1 MADTNTKAKQ
11 PAKATR
17 QKKSAE
23 KTTQSTEQKLVQLLA
38 DTPVQIFPY
47 SQLSHTELNTRI
59 IPHTDQEVEEMADS
73 IEAMGILQN
82 LIGTVLPDGTIGI
95 VGGEG
100 RRRGTG
106 ILVMRGVLN
115 ADTPFVPVKVLPAEL
130 AVAASMIENG
140 RRKNLHPSEQI
151 IGFRTLEQEGKT
163 VSQIAALMGYH
174 PRHVQRCLK
183 LANLA
188 PVLLDAL
195 ARDEITLEHC
205 EAMTLADAHERQ
217 TQIWEEA
224 KAQWGGRIPAPQT
237 LRKMVTDDKMPIS
250 HPMFEFVGEE
260 AYTAAGGIL
269 TADLFSDRDSTFADA
284 AQVKSVLA
292 GKLTVLAARLK
303 QEQGWGWAEFRMTEL
318 RDSGEDR
325 ELYRFAMPEPV
336 LTEEEQKRVS
346 ELEEKIEDTDNC
358 DDEYDFQQQIDD
370 IHSGATYRE
379 ASPEFRAAHGIWV
392 SWDIDNFQ
400 VQPGI
405 RKLTDEDRTAEEQAR
420 QEREK
425 NVVTY
430 TTPDIP
436 ADAYPATLVKAMSA
450 ERTLAVQAEL
460 AGRPDISVALLTW
473 TLCRALFERDYA
485 HRNEPLKAYVSSNQ
499 YHLASLA
506 PTGEEGKAL
515 MALKAQKERIQATL
529 PENWSRDFTW
539 LLSWSAEQVN
549 TLLGFCAAHG
559 INGIQERL
567 YNRTNESV
575 LDGLE
580 AALDFD
586 LRNWW
591 QPDAESYFG
600 KLKIA
605 QIGNAYEQAGLSDK
619 AVGVVKLKRSDAA
632 KAAAQDL
639 NAQGWMPDW
648 MTRPQLSTAD
658 AVASSDTTDTDS
670 ATHDAA

>member
-1 MADTNTKAKQ
+1 MADTNTKAKH

-17 QKKSAE
+17 QTKSAE
-23 KTTQSTEQKLVQLLA
+23 KITQSTEQKLIQLLA

-47 SQLSHTELNTRI
+47 SQLSHTALNTRV
-59 IPHTDQEVEEMADS
+59 IPHTEKEVEEMADT

-82 LIGTVLPDGTIGI
+82 LIGTELPDGTIGI

-106 ILVMRGVLN
+106 ILVMRGVLD

-140 RRKNLHPSEQI
+140 RRKNLHPAEQI
-151 IGFRTLEQEGKT
+151 IGFRTLAQEGKT
-163 VSQIAALMGYH
+163 ASQISALMGYP

-188 PVLLDAL
+188 PSLLDAL
-195 ARDEITLEHC
+195 ARDDITLEHC
-205 EAMTLADAHERQ
+205 EVMTLADSHERQ
-217 TQIWEEA
+217 LQIWEEA
-224 KAQWGGRIPAPQT
+224 KAQWGGRIPEPQT
-237 LRKMVTDDKMPIS
+237 LRKMVTDDKMAIS
-250 HPMFEFVGEE
+250 HPMFAFVGED

-284 AQVKSVLA
+284 VQVKSLLA

-318 RDSGEDR
+318 RSSGEDR
-325 ELYRFAMPEPV
+325 EMYRFAMPEPV
-336 LTEEEQKRVS
+336 LTEEEQQRVS
-346 ELEEKIEDTDNC
+346 ELEEKTEDADNY
-358 DDEYDFQQQIDD
+358 DDEYAFQQQIDD
-370 IHSGATYRE
+370 IHCEATYRE

-392 SWDIDNFQ
+392 SWDVDNFK

-405 RKLTDEDRTAEEQAR
+405 RRLTDEDRTAEEQAR

-473 TLCRALFERDYA
+473 TLCLSLFERDYGR
-485 HRNEPLKAYVSSNQ
+485 RNEPLKAYVSSNQ

-515 MALKAQKERIQATL
+515 MALKAQKARIQATL
-529 PENWSRDFTW
+529 PEGWSRDFTW

-559 INGIQERL
+559 IDGIQERL
-567 YNRTNESV
+567 YNRTDESV

-586 LRNWW
+586 LRKWW

-600 KLKIA
+600 KLRIA
-605 QIGNAYEQAGLSDK
+605 QIGQAYEQAGLSDK

-632 KAAAQDL
+632 KAAAQEL
-639 NAQGWMPDW
+639 NAQGWVPDW
-648 MTRPQLSTAD
+648 MTRPQPSTAD
-658 AVASSDTTDTDS
+658 ASRDTTDTPSTTD
-670 ATHDAA
+670 HAA

>member
-23 KTTQSTEQKLVQLLA
+23 KIAQSTEQKLIQLLA

-47 SQLSHTELNTRI
+47 SRLSHTELNTRV
-59 IPHTDQEVEEMADS
+59 IPHTDKEVEEMADT

-82 LIGTVLPDGTIGI
+82 LIGTELSDGTIGI

-106 ILVMRGVLN
+106 ILVLRGVLD

-151 IGFRTLEQEGKT
+151 TGFRTLEQEGKT
-163 VSQIAALMGYH
+163 ASQIAALMGYH

-188 PVLLDAL
+188 PFLLDAL

-205 EAMTLADAHERQ
+205 EVMTLADTHERQ

-224 KAQWGGRIPAPQT
+224 KAQWCGRIPVPQT
-237 LRKMVTDDKMPIS
+237 LRKMVTDDKMAIS

-260 AYTAAGGIL
+260 AYTAAGGML

-284 AQVKSVLA
+284 ALVKSVLA

-303 QEQGWGWAEFRMTEL
+303 QEQGWGWAEFRMTKL
-318 RDSGEDR
+318 NSKGEDR

-336 LTEEEQKRVS
+336 LTEEEQQRIS
-346 ELEEKIEDTDNC
+346 ELKEKIAEADNH
-358 DDEYDFQQQIDD
+358 DDEYVFQQQIDD
-370 IHSGATYRE
+370 IHSEATYRE

-392 SWDIDNFQ
+392 SWDVDNFQ
-400 VQPGI
+400 VQTGI
-405 RKLTDEDRTAEEQAR
+405 RKLTDEDRMAEEQVRQAR
-420 QEREK
+420 EN

-460 AGRPDISVALLTW
+460 AGRPDVSVALLTW
-473 TLCRALFERDYA
+473 TLCLDQFDRDYG
-485 HRNEPLKAYVSSNQ
+485 HRNQPLKASVSSNQ
-499 YHLASLA
+499 YDLASLA
-506 PTGEEGKAL
+506 PSGEEGKAL
-515 MALKAQKERIQATL
+515 KALKAQKERLQATL
-529 PENWSRDFTW
+529 PENWHLDFTW

-559 INGIQERL
+559 INGLQERL
-567 YNRTNESV
+567 YNRTDKSE
-575 LDGLE
+575 LEGLE

-586 LRNWW
+586 LRKWW
-591 QPDAESYFG
+591 QPDAENYFG
-600 KLKIA
+600 KLTIA
-605 QIGNAYEQAGLSDK
+605 QIGKAYEQAGLSDK
-619 AVGVVKLKRSDAA
+619 AVGILKLKRRDAA

-639 NAQGWMPDW
+639 NAQGWVPDW
-648 MTRPQLSTAD
+648 MTRPQPLTAADDAST
-658 AVASSDTTDTDS
+658 DTTATPS
-670 ATHDAA
+670 ATDHAA

>member
-1 MADTNTKAKQ
+1 MADT
-11 PAKATR
+11 
-17 QKKSAE
+17 
-23 KTTQSTEQKLVQLLA
+23 
-38 DTPVQIFPY
+38 
-47 SQLSHTELNTRI
+47 
-59 IPHTDQEVEEMADS
+59 

-82 LIGTVLPDGTIGI
+82 LIGTELPDGTIGI

-106 ILVMRGVLN
+106 ILVMRGVLD

-151 IGFRTLEQEGKT
+151 TGFRTLEQEGKT
-163 VSQIAALMGYH
+163 ASQIAALMGYH

-188 PVLLDAL
+188 PFLLDAL

-205 EAMTLADAHERQ
+205 EVMTLADTHERQ

-224 KAQWGGRIPAPQT
+224 KIQWCGRIPVPQT
-237 LRKMVTDDKMPIS
+237 LRKMVTDDKMAIS

-284 AQVKSVLA
+284 ALVKSVLA

-303 QEQGWGWAEFRMTEL
+303 QEQGWGWAEFRMTKL
-318 RDSGEDR
+318 NSKGEDR
-325 ELYRFAMPEPV
+325 ELYRFAMPAPV
-336 LTEEEQKRVS
+336 LTEEEQKRIS
-346 ELEEKIEDTDNC
+346 ELEEKIAEADNH
-358 DDEYDFQQQIDD
+358 DDEYVFQQQIDD
-370 IHSGATYRE
+370 IHSEATYRE

-400 VQPGI
+400 VQTGI
-405 RKLTDEDRTAEEQAR
+405 RKLTDEDRMAEEQAR
-420 QEREK
+420 QAREN

-460 AGRPDISVALLTW
+460 AGRPDVSVVLLTW
-473 TLCRALFERDYA
+473 TLCLDLFDRDYG
-485 HRNEPLKAYVSSNQ
+485 HRNQPLKASVSSNQ

-506 PTGEEGKAL
+506 PSGEEGKAL
-515 MALKAQKERIQATL
+515 MALKAQKERLQATL
-529 PENWSRDFTW
+529 PENWSLDFTW

-559 INGIQERL
+559 INGLQERL
-567 YNRTNESV
+567 YNRTDKSE

-586 LRNWW
+586 LRKWW

-600 KLKIA
+600 KLTIA
-605 QIGNAYEQAGLSDK
+605 QIGKAYEQAGLSDK
-619 AVGVVKLKRSDAA
+619 AVGILKLKRSDAA

-639 NAQGWMPDW
+639 NAQGWVPDW
-648 MTRPQLSTAD
+648 MTRPQPLTAADDASTDMTA
-658 AVASSDTTDTDS
+658 TPS
-670 ATHDAA
+670 ATGHAA

>member
-1 MADTNTKAKQ
+1 MADTNTKVKQ

-23 KTTQSTEQKLVQLLA
+23 KIAQSTEQKLIQLLA

-47 SQLSHTELNTRI
+47 SRLSHTELNTRV
-59 IPHTDQEVEEMADS
+59 IPHTDKEVEEMADT

-82 LIGTVLPDGTIGI
+82 LIGTELPDGTIGI

-106 ILVMRGVLN
+106 ILVMRGVLD

-151 IGFRTLEQEGKT
+151 TGFRTLEQEGKT
-163 VSQIAALMGYH
+163 ASQIAALMGYH

-188 PVLLDAL
+188 PFLLDAL

-205 EAMTLADAHERQ
+205 EVMTLADTHERQ
-217 TQIWEEA
+217 AQIWEEA
-224 KAQWGGRIPAPQT
+224 KAQWCGRIPVPQT
-237 LRKMVTDDKMPIS
+237 LRKMVTDDKMAIS

-284 AQVKSVLA
+284 ALVKSVLA

-303 QEQGWGWAEFRMTEL
+303 QEQGWGWAEFRMTKL
-318 RDSGEDR
+318 NSKGEDR
-325 ELYRFAMPEPV
+325 ELYRFAMPAPV
-336 LTEEEQKRVS
+336 LTEEEQKRIS
-346 ELEEKIEDTDNC
+346 ELEEKIAEADNH
-358 DDEYDFQQQIDD
+358 DDEYVFQQQIDD
-370 IHSGATYRE
+370 IHSEATYRE

-400 VQPGI
+400 VQTGI
-405 RKLTDEDRTAEEQAR
+405 RKLTDEDRMAEEQAR
-420 QEREK
+420 QAREN

-460 AGRPDISVALLTW
+460 AGRPDVSVALLTW
-473 TLCRALFERDYA
+473 TLCLAQFDRDYG
-485 HRNEPLKAYVSSNQ
+485 HRNQPLKASVSSNQ

-506 PTGEEGKAL
+506 PSGEEGKAL
-515 MALKAQKERIQATL
+515 KALKAQKERLQATL
-529 PENWSRDFTW
+529 PENWHLDFTW

-559 INGIQERL
+559 INRLQERL
-567 YNRTNESV
+567 YNRTDKSE
-575 LDGLE
+575 LEGLE

-586 LRNWW
+586 LRKWW
-591 QPDAESYFG
+591 QPDAENYFG
-600 KLKIA
+600 KLTIA
-605 QIGNAYEQAGLSDK
+605 QIGKAYEQAGLSDK
-619 AVGVVKLKRSDAA
+619 AVGILKLKRRDAA

-639 NAQGWMPDW
+639 NAQGWVPDW
-648 MTRPQLSTAD
+648 MTRPQPLTAADDAST
-658 AVASSDTTDTDS
+658 DTTATPS
-670 ATHDAA
+670 ATDHAA